1 MIYSRYNIQAITIN
15 PFRINLETKQTVQQ
29 IHSNGE
35 ISKWLALDDT
45 PEVVFEGK
53 VLLLWSPVK

>member
-1 MIYSRYNIQAITIN
+1 MIYSRCNIQAITIN

-35 ISKWLALDDT
+35 ISRWLADDT
-45 PEVVFEGK
+45 SEVVFEGK